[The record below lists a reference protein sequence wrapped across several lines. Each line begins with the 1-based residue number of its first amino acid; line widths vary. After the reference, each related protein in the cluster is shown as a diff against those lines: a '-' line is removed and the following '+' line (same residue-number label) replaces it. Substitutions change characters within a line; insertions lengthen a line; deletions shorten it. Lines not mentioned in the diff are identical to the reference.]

1 MFEDEKREIAKAA
14 AALLSIV
21 GKFSITISDQAKEVA
36 IGAARAIKA
45 ESDTHLSV
53 SEAAAGLIEA
63 AAELDFTASEMTSTA
78 NTHLKSIVELGGTLA
93 RAAEAKIVQAQE
105 SDCHSKQNASVR
117 KQVWDLTGGKCAYCD
132 TELAPEGN
140 GALSFVVEHVVP
152 TSQGGPD
159 NLANYV
165 PACMSCNT
173 SKGAD
178 HVLLFI
184 QRRFP
189 NRARSAQSYV
199 PERLE

>member
-1 MFEDEKREIAKAA
+1 MSIEQNPLFKAA
-14 AALLSIV
+14 KLVSLVSERSNAIAMHAARLTAASLVSKPV
-21 GKFSITISDQAKEVA
+21 DNGKVMELAETISHDVVCVA
-36 IGAARAIKA
+36 EAMEGVSDLINEANSDYA
-45 ESDTHLSV
+45 ESLYRLEIEASAKI
-53 SEAAAGLIEA
+53 AAA
-63 AAELDFTASEMTSTA
+63 
-78 NTHLKSIVELGGTLA
+78 
-93 RAAEAKIVQAQE
+93 QQ
-105 SDCHSKQNASVR
+105 SDCHPKHNSTIR

-132 TELAPEGN
+132 TALAPEGN
-140 GALSFVVEHVVP
+140 GSLSFVVEHVVP

-189 NRARSAQSYV
+189 NRVQRPAPYV

>member
-1 MFEDEKREIAKAA
+1 MSELEGTPLFKAA
-14 AALLSIV
+14 RMIATVNERAN
-21 GKFSITISDQAKEVA
+21 AVA
-36 IGAARAIKA
+36 MHAARINASMMFAKQIDKNRMLEIVENITHDIVCVA
-45 ESDTHLSV
+45 EGVESV
-53 SEAAAGLIEA
+53 SDFLNEANQDFAMSANAIREEANAKIAAA
-63 AAELDFTASEMTSTA
+63 
-78 NTHLKSIVELGGTLA
+78 
-93 RAAEAKIVQAQE
+93 QQ
-105 SDCHSKQNASVR
+105 SDCHPKHNATIR

-132 TELAPEGN
+132 TALAPDGN
-140 GALSFVVEHVVP
+140 GSLSFVVEHVVP

-189 NRARSAQSYV
+189 NRTRPAQPYV
-199 PERLE
+199 PERME

>member
-1 MFEDEKREIAKAA
+1 MTEEVYERPLELVAKRITMAIERANAVAMSAARLTSEAQFAKPMDKCKVAELAELATADIVCVFELIHDIQ
-14 AALLSIV
+14 ALLKEAEHDHALNVHIV
-21 GKFSITISDQAKEVA
+21 TET
-36 IGAARAIKA
+36 A
-45 ESDTHLSV
+45 E
-53 SEAAAGLIEA
+53 
-63 AAELDFTASEMTSTA
+63 
-78 NTHLKSIVELGGTLA
+78 
-93 RAAEAKIVQAQE
+93 RKIADAQQ
-105 SDCHSKQNASVR
+105 SDCHPKYNPAIR

-140 GALSFVVEHVVP
+140 GSLSFVVEHVVP

-189 NRARSAQSYV
+189 NRARPQTYT
-199 PERLE
+199 PDRTE